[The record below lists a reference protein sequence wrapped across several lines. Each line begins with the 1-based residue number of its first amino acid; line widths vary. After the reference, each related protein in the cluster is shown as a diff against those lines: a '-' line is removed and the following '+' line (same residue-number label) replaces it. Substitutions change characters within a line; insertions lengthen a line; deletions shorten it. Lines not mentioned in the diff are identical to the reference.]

1 MLLFLCRS
9 DYARQTQGSLP
20 SAIYGVQISVR
31 VSSAGTFLS
40 LIEPEPNYDHVLF
53 SIDNRYLIIQ
63 LVTQTR
69 SRTIP
74 TIFGFREIHPGIIM
88 LSPGQP
94 VVVKFLSNQDFILP
108 PSLSSLSCRLWRI
121 WISKKSCGRWKR
133 LNESGITPNKVI
145 WSTQT
150 TQFCQSLQ
158 RMFVQV
164 LKLL

>member
-20 SAIYGVQISVR
+20 SAIYGAQISVR

-63 LVTQTR
+63 LVTQTL

-74 TIFGFREIHPGIIM
+74 TISGFREIHPGIIM
-88 LSPGQP
+88 LCSACGCQ
-94 VVVKFLSNQDFILP
+94 VFIEP
-108 PSLSSLSCRLWRI
+108 RFYTPSLPLLSLMSFMENLNIKEILWKM
-121 WISKKSCGRWKR
+121 KKTK
-133 LNESGITPNKVI
+133 
-145 WSTQT
+145 
-150 TQFCQSLQ
+150 
-158 RMFVQV
+158 
-164 LKLL
+164 